1 MGTGD
6 LSGVMELKLDLV
18 CGNGYKTVNLLK
30 YYWIVHLQWEDVMV
44 YKLYPKEAVFKNM
57 YFSQYIKKT
66 LKRS

>member
-30 YYWIVHLQWEDVMV
+30 YY
-44 YKLYPKEAVFKNM
+44 
-57 YFSQYIKKT
+57 
-66 LKRS
+66 